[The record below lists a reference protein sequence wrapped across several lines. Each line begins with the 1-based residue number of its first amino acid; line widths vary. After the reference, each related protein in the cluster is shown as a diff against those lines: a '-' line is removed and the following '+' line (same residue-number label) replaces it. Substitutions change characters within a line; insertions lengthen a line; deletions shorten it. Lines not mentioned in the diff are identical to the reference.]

1 MFAGDMSRLL
11 RLVDLPPVWLIAMA
25 AIAFGLDRALPGLG
39 FGWDWTRWL
48 GTGLLGAGIAVM
60 ALAVWEFLRARTTLI
75 PRQTPTAF
83 LRTGIYRLTRNPI
96 YLGDALILGGLILRW
111 DVLPALILVPIFT
124 RIITTRF
131 IIGEEEGL
139 IAIFGDAFKDWAA
152 TVRRW
157 L

>member
-1 MFAGDMSRLL
+1 MSRLL
-11 RLVDLPPVWLIAMA
+11 RLVDLPPIWLMAMA
-25 AIAFGLDRALPGLG
+25 AVAFGLDRAVPGLG
-39 FGWDWTRWL
+39 FDLGWTRWL
-48 GTGLLGAGIAVM
+48 GSGLVAVGLGVM
-60 ALAVWEFLRARTTLI
+60 GLAVWEFLRARTTII
-75 PRQTPTAF
+75 PRQTPTSF
-83 LRTGIYRLTRNPI
+83 LKSGIYRLTRNPI
-96 YLGDALILGGLILRW
+96 YLGDALVLGGLVLRW

-139 IAIFGDAFKDWAA
+139 TAIFGEEFKNWAA

>member
-1 MFAGDMSRLL
+1 MSRLL
-11 RLVDLPPVWLIAMA
+11 RLVDLPPIWLIAMA
-25 AIAFGLDRALPGLG
+25 AAAFGLDRMVPGLG
-39 FGWDWTRWL
+39 FGLEWTRWL
-48 GTGLLGAGIAVM
+48 GNGLVGLGIGVM
-60 ALAVWEFLRARTTLI
+60 GLAMWEFLRARTTII

-83 LRTGIYRLTRNPI
+83 LQSGIYRLTRNPI
-96 YLGDALILGGLILRW
+96 YLGDALVLGGLVLRW

-131 IIGEEEGL
+131 IIGEEAGL
-139 IAIFGDAFKDWAA
+139 TALFGDEFKNWAA